1 MLSSSPVY
9 LFLPI
14 GYKLWEDRVFF
25 LSTVIFPAPRTVPGT
40 SELRD
45 KRFLNEQKKVLENS
59 EQRREW
65 HGRWQ
70 RTVREAEF

>member
-1 MLSSSPVY
+1 M
-9 LFLPI
+9 
-14 GYKLWEDRVFF
+14 FF